1 MPDNNRL
8 QVCDKLSE
16 LKQKIAE
23 IRASCD
29 SKELARLPSP
39 QALGQLSASLDSAL
53 EQIGVLETMLR
64 PGERKSRK
72 NRVYKTPEGNPV
84 LTIDIY
90 NDLVARLGIE
100 EIIKKYEIKS
110 PATFYNHLKAS
121 SLKDVDLIKLKKDK
135 RYQTVILSKLSKDG
149 KDQEKF

>member
-1 MPDNNRL
+1 MSDNNR
-8 QVCDKLSE
+8 QQICDKLSE
-16 LKQKIAE
+16 LKQKIAK
-23 IRASCD
+23 IKSSCD
-29 SKELARLPSP
+29 GKRLAKLPTP

-53 EQIGVLETMLR
+53 EQISVLETMLR
-64 PGERKSRK
+64 PSERKNRK
-72 NRVYKTPEGNPV
+72 NRVYMTAEGTPV

-135 RYQTVILSKLSKDG
+135 KYQAVILSKLSKDD
-149 KDQEKF
+149 KDKEIF

>member
-23 IRASCD
+23 ISASCD
-29 SKELARLPSP
+29 SKELAKLPSP

-135 RYQTVILSKLSKDG
+135 RYQTVILSKLSKDA

>member
-29 SKELARLPSP
+29 SKTLAKLPSP

-110 PATFYNHLKAS
+110 PATFYNHLKVS

-135 RYQTVILSKLSKDG
+135 RYQTVILSKLSKDN

>member
-29 SKELARLPSP
+29 SKKLAKLPSP

-64 PGERKSRK
+64 PGERKNRK

-100 EIIKKYEIKS
+100 EIIKKYKIKS

-135 RYQTVILSKLSKDG
+135 RYQTVILSKLSKDDQ
-149 KDQEKF
+149 DQEKF